1 MEALMNGL
9 DSLVWKADIAV
20 GTAKAMD
27 LKDQGIISPRDC
39 DLIIAGL
46 NLIKKDIEAGMD
58 LSKPEDKDIHSL
70 IARVLTERI
79 GHAGK
84 VLHNAL
90 AAAN

>member
-1 MEALMNGL
+1 MEVLMNGL
-9 DSLVWKADIAV
+9 DSLEWKADIAV

-39 DLIIAGL
+39 ELIIAGL

-58 LSKPEDKDIHSL
+58 LAKPEDKDIHSL
-70 IARVLTERI
+70 INRVLMERI

-84 VLHNAL
+84 VLHNAIL
-90 AAAN
+90 AAN